1 MINNI
6 TLMIFMYNVIGEHR
20 WESGNVKVTSLL
32 SSILVDI
39 SKIRHIVLDVVY
51 VSLASLG
58 PVMVVELEFPDAVRQ
73 LF

>member
-1 MINNI
+1 
-6 TLMIFMYNVIGEHR
+6 MYSVIER
-20 WESGNVKVTSLL
+20 TPWESGSVEVTCSLY
-32 SSILVDI
+32 SYLVDI

>member
-1 MINNI
+1 
-6 TLMIFMYNVIGEHR
+6 MYSVIGEHR
-20 WESGNVKVTSLL
+20 WESGNVEVTCLL

-73 LF
+73 LFQRRNVFRL

>member
-1 MINNI
+1 
-6 TLMIFMYNVIGEHR
+6 MYSVIGEHL
-20 WESGNVKVTSLL
+20 GNPATLRFTSLF

>member
-1 MINNI
+1 
-6 TLMIFMYNVIGEHR
+6 MYSVIGEHR
-20 WESGNVKVTSLL
+20 WESGNVEVTCLL

-58 PVMVVELEFPDAVRQ
+58 PVMVVEL
-73 LF
+73 